1 LGKAVFI
8 LGKSGNGKSTS
19 LRNIPDNTYSVVE
32 VCGKP
37 LPFRTKKKALNTDDY
52 TKISGFMAKTPADII
67 VIDDSQ
73 YLMANEFMRRA
84 KEKGFEKFTDI
95 GLNFWNLINEVSKLP
110 ENKIVYFLHHVED
123 DGQGGMKEKTIG
135 KMLDEKICIAGM
147 FSIVLYADKSDKEY
161 FFATQN
167 DGKNPAKTPMGMF
180 EARHI
185 DNDLLVVDQAI
196 RAYYEMPAPTV
207 IEAPEAAK

>member
-1 LGKAVFI
+1 MGKAVMV
-8 LGKSGNGKSTS
+8 LGKSGVGKSTS
-19 LRNIPDNTYSVVE
+19 LRNIPDNIYSVVE
-32 VCGKP
+32 VNGKP
-37 LPFRTKKKALNTDDY
+37 LPFRSKKKPFNTDDY
-52 TKISGFMAKTPADII
+52 TKISAFMAKTPADII

-84 KEKGFEKFTDI
+84 KEKGFEKFMDI
-95 GLNFWNLINEVSKLP
+95 GLSFWNLINEVQKLP

-161 FFATQN
+161 YFATQN

-180 EARHI
+180 ELRHI
-185 DNDLLVVDQAI
+185 DNDLLIVDQAI
-196 RAYYEMPAPTV
+196 REYYEMPTPST
-207 IEAPEAAK
+207 IEPKEAAK